1 MRTLLLLAGEP
12 IGVTDE
18 ILKVGDIIRIGS
30 EDEDPVIVRDVNDMP
45 QAFDG
50 TPLYSIPA
58 NKIAYLHIDEKIAKK
73 YTQKKRS
80 ASFEKSMARNLKGR
94 ATPGSGAIAGHKG
107 DVDLKSWKGEHKFT
121 DAKKYRLT
129 MNVWNKIRNE
139 ALDVSTRPLM
149 EIVLNAQNN
158 PLKIIVADE
167 NDFMDVA
174 KCTQEEI
181 KASFIKKEFTTTANS
196 IVLDEQEIRK
206 HLEDVEYNYDKAC
219 MALFVLNLPK
229 KKLYALEINSFMEIF
244 ND

>member
-12 IGVTDE
+12 VGVTDE
-18 ILKVGDIIRIGS
+18 ILNVGDIIRIGS
-30 EDEDPVIVRDVNDMP
+30 ENEDPVVVRDVNDMP
-45 QAFDG
+45 QALDG

-121 DAKKYRLT
+121 DSKTYRLT

-139 ALDVSTRPLM
+139 ALDVNTKPLM

-158 PLKIIVADE
+158 PLKIIVTDA

-174 KCTQEEI
+174 MCTQEEI

-196 IVLDEQEIRK
+196 IVLDEQEIRE
-206 HLEDVEYNYDKAC
+206 HLENVEYNYDETG
-219 MALFVLNLPK
+219 MALIVLNLPN